1 MRCNSRSKTEPPELA
16 SGIWSLVVIEANN
29 QYVFLLANT
38 VVLVVFNVAGWGSAW
53 LLMWLLLVSRLRNI
67 AEHACTVENGIDPLR
82 HACITHASLLA
93 HVLIAPYCVN
103 HHGEHHLFTQI
114 PCRNPPKAHRLPA
127 ASGVTA
133 RIEVQPGCTRVLQ
146 LATAS
151 EALTAG
157 RTS

>member
-1 MRCNSRSKTEPPELA
+1 M
-16 SGIWSLVVIEANN
+16 VIEANN

-93 HVLIAPYCVN
+93 HVLIAPYWTN
-103 HHGEHHLFTQI
+103 HHSEHPLFTQI
-114 PCRNPPKAHRLPA
+114 PCCNLPKAHCLPA
-127 ASGVTA
+127 ASGVKA
-133 RIEVQPGCTRVLQ
+133 CMEVQPGCTRVLQ

>member
-16 SGIWSLVVIEANN
+16 SGIWPLVVEAKT
-29 QYVFLLANT
+29 QRVFLLANT
-38 VVLVVFNVAGWGSAW
+38 VALAVFSVASWGSA
-53 LLMWLLLVSRLRNI
+53 WLLLVSRLRNI

-133 RIEVQPGCTRVLQ
+133 RIEVQPGCTRVLR

-157 RTS
+157 WTS

>member
-1 MRCNSRSKTEPPELA
+1 M
-16 SGIWSLVVIEANN
+16 VIEANN

-38 VVLVVFNVAGWGSAW
+38 APLAVFNVAGWGSAW
-53 LLMWLLLVSRLRNI
+53 LLMWLLLVSRLRKI
-67 AEHACTVENGIDPLR
+67 AEHACIVENGTDPLR
-82 HACITHASLLA
+82 HARTTHASLLA
-93 HVLIAPYCVN
+93 RVLIAPYWTN
-103 HHGEHHLFTQI
+103 HHGEHPLFTQI
-114 PCRNPPKAHRLPA
+114 PCCNLPKAHCLPA

-133 RIEVQPGCTRVLQ
+133 RMEVQPGCTRVLQ